1 MGKRTFPT
9 GAFVPDDPAPPDD
22 PMSPVVPADSD
33 ESDLRA
39 EVERLKAQLAQVE
52 ADARAGVKPPYR
64 MSEFETRQMPTR
76 GKPVRRNMPLGF
88 WDDAVENG
96 G

>member
-1 MGKRTFPT
+1 MGKKAFPT

-22 PMSPVVPADSD
+22 PMSPVVPADSE

-64 MSEFETRQMPTR
+64 MSEFEKGQVGRA
-76 GKPVRRNMPLGF
+76 VRRNMPLGF
-88 WDDAVENG
+88 WDDAAKG
-96 G
+96 GG

>member
-1 MGKRTFPT
+1 MGKRTYPPE
-9 GAFVPDDPAPPDD
+9 GFVPDEPASDPVAPAIE
-22 PMSPVVPADSD
+22 SESE

-64 MSEFETRQMPTR
+64 MSEFEKGQIGRA
-76 GKPVRRNMPLGF
+76 VRRNMPLGF
-88 WDDAVENG
+88 WDDAAKG
-96 G
+96 GG